1 MWEDVLTGPNELRLR
16 GNPVSIMVNYPESLT
31 GGRDRKYEEGEEVGL
46 SWRLETTFPVDPSD
60 EVFTYQFQE
69 SPVPSSTAT
78 PSVDGEEYDDEEE
91 EEEEVEGEGVVEER
105 MPQKE
110 EGESG
115 GMEREEEEEEDGREI
130 IVVQEPSEPVS
141 MTDAATQVTE
151 EDLGM
156 GMEDPLPESDQLF
169 CSRPNAWMGG
179 HVLQWVDMPD
189 SSQVEAEVL
198 SHAWRDDYFA
208 KRFPIPPFAPKA
220 PCHHHLTE
228 QGQKFDTELKRRL
241 TELYTALRK
250 PDGASNP
257 NLTVCEDGPGRKQG
271 GSDLGYES
279 AETEKDVRGNVYDS
293 SSGYESVGGVGTGT
307 QVEEENES
315 EDEKEAWR
323 DMELLQYEMEDVLRL
338 ERRVKEDPLRRSLAN
353 LRRRHDNLM
362 RQLTEAKHRLGINRQ
377 SWSFDVH
384 VVERMKPDCP
394 GFMEALEQETKVL
407 HKRVLACQSRVLVA
421 TCFDIS
427 HHP

>member
-1 MWEDVLTGPNELRLR
+1 MIYSYQCLLESLSHEARR
-16 GNPVSIMVNYPESLT
+16 GLPKSFPVS
-31 GGRDRKYEEGEEVGL
+31 RKNEKCVPL
-46 SWRLETTFPVDPSD
+46 NVD
-60 EVFTYQFQE
+60 
-69 SPVPSSTAT
+69 
-78 PSVDGEEYDDEEE
+78 
-91 EEEEVEGEGVVEER
+91 
-105 MPQKE
+105 
-110 EGESG
+110 
-115 GMEREEEEEEDGREI
+115 
-130 IVVQEPSEPVS
+130 
-141 MTDAATQVTE
+141 
-151 EDLGM
+151 
-156 GMEDPLPESDQLF
+156 
-169 CSRPNAWMGG
+169 AWMGG
-179 HVLQWVDMPD
+179 NVLQWIDMPD

-279 AETEKDVRGNVYDS
+279 AEAEKDVRGNVYDS
-293 SSGYESVGGVGTGT
+293 SSGYESVGGVGTGP
-307 QVEEENES
+307 QMEEESES

-377 SWSFDVH
+377 SWSLDGESTVIFLLCSIYSLERCHMLCFVVH

-394 GFMEALEQETKVL
+394 GFIEALEQETKVL